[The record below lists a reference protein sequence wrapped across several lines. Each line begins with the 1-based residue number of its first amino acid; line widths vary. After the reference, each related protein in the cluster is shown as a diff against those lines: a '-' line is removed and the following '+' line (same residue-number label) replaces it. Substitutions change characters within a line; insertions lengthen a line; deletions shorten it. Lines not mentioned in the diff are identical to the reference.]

1 MKSKTTILVAIVIV
15 VVVIVGGAAAWYA
28 TLPTSTTST
37 PTPTTTQTPT
47 ITTTPTPGEGTVL
60 KVFHAGSLTVPF
72 EAIKENF
79 ESAYPEVEVQLEPA
93 GSVACV
99 QKITELGKEAD
110 VLASADYKLIP
121 DMMMPEYADWYVL
134 FAKNKM
140 VLTYSEN
147 SMYADEINADNWYQ
161 ILRRD
166 DVKFGFSNPNLDPCG
181 YRTPMVIQ
189 LAELEYGDDKIFDD
203 LVLANSAITVT
214 EEGDTYQITAPEN
227 LSPNTERLTIRD
239 KSVELVAF
247 VQEGGLDYAFE
258 YSSVAVQHGLKYVEL
273 PSSIDLSDVQYAD
286 TYMRAK
292 ILLTTGDNQVG
303 TAIVYGV
310 TVPTNAPNAELGAE
324 FIKYIINESGQE
336 IFEEQGQPPIVP
348 AIVDNIEN
356 APDSL
361 KEYVTG

>member
-1 MKSKTTILVAIVIV
+1 MNSKTAVLVAIVIA
-15 VVVIVGGAAAWYA
+15 VVVIVGGSAAWYA
-28 TLPTSTTST
+28 TLPTTTTST
-37 PTPTTTQTPT
+37 PTSTTTTTSTPS
-47 ITTTPTPGEGTVL
+47 EGTVL

-79 ESAYPEVEVQLEPA
+79 ESAHPEVEVQLEPA

-110 VLASADYKLIP
+110 VLASADYTLIP

-140 VLTYSEN
+140 VLTYSED

-214 EEGDTYQITAPEN
+214 EESDTYQITAPEE

-258 YSSVAVQHGLKYVEL
+258 YSSVAVQNGLKYVEL
-273 PSSIDLSDVQYAD
+273 PSSIDLSDVKYAD
-286 TYMRAK
+286 TYMRVN
-292 ILLTTGDNQVG
+292 ILLTAGTNQVG
-303 TAIVYGV
+303 KPIVYGV

-348 AIVDNIEN
+348 AIVDNLEKV
-356 APDSL
+356 PELL
-361 KEYVTG
+361 KDYVTE